1 MDVFG
6 CSGKPTRLESA
17 MFYVTIVILALCVVL
32 GLPFIVLVAVGVIG

>member
-6 CSGKPTRLESA
+6 CSGKPTRLEA
-17 MFYVTIVILALCVVL
+17 VLFYATIALLALCVVL

>member
-6 CSGKPTRLESA
+6 CSGKPTRFEAA
-17 MFYVTIVILALCVVL
+17 MFYVTIALLALCVVV